1 MPSRLPSK
9 EYCGN
14 SSYQLA
20 SGTAGRACFAVGIG
34 DVGVTGLRLLVDFL
48 HLVAFL
54 VCSLHAR
61 SYLISVAVHL
71 VELLECPGGLHG
83 VTPKT
88 KHPKQK
94 IQIHLLRFTPPVV
107 PPKDHSRV
115 IY

>member
-1 MPSRLPSK
+1 MPARLPSK

-54 VCSLHAR
+54 VCLLHAR
-61 SYLISVAVHL
+61 SYLIFVAVH
-71 VELLECPGGLHG
+71 C
-83 VTPKT
+83 
-88 KHPKQK
+88 
-94 IQIHLLRFTPPVV
+94 FTC
-107 PPKDHSRV
+107 
-115 IY
+115 

>member
-1 MPSRLPSK
+1 MPARLPSK

-54 VCSLHAR
+54 VCLLHAR
-61 SYLISVAVHL
+61 SYLNFVAVLGQREL
-71 VELLECPGGLHG
+71 VTRGSPWGD
-83 VTPKT
+83 PKT